1 MPRRAGLEKERGATQ
16 RAVWR
21 SRAYSHNACS
31 VASRVVERA
40 QEHRL
45 RRDSP
50 RRAENTKSIGNDATA
65 RERREE
71 VDGAISTRAEERK
84 VNNWQRLVSVLF
96 GQVLKTPL
104 NLEAAERCGTHSD
117 QRQRR

>member
-1 MPRRAGLEKERGATQ
+1 MHIATT

-21 SRAYSHNACS
+21 
-31 VASRVVERA
+31 
-40 QEHRL
+40 QEWSKGRKST
-45 RRDSP
+45 DCAVTPP

-84 VNNWQRLVSVLF
+84 VHNWQRLVSVLF